1 MNDGERNPGQ
11 SAQAGSSPVPD
22 GQPVLALRN
31 VDVAYHGDIRI
42 LQGLSLAMRPGQITG
57 VIGPNGAGKSTALRT
72 LYGLLR
78 PVSGDVLIDGKVVT
92 GMPPWRFIEHG
103 IALVPQGRSLFNEL
117 SVDDN
122 LRLACWTFRRDKAR
136 VAEALERTYAQF
148 PMLRERRTQAAGAMS
163 GGQQRFLEL
172 GRALALRP
180 RAVLLDEPTA
190 MIAPKAAAEIYE
202 FVRELPRQ
210 GITVLLV
217 DQNVR
222 QCVRISDHLYVLELG
237 RNKIDGSAQ
246 AFSEGSSLRDMIAEW
261 IDYRIDA

>member
-1 MNDGERNPGQ
+1 M
-11 SAQAGSSPVPD
+11 D
-22 GQPVLALRN
+22 GQRQGTTDATTPDERPVLELRE

-42 LQGLSLAMRPGQITG
+42 LQGLSMAVRPGCITG

-72 LYGLLR
+72 FYGLLR
-78 PVSGDVLIDGKVVT
+78 PVAGDVVVDGEVVT
-92 GMPPWRFIEHG
+92 GMPPWRFIERG

-117 SVDDN
+117 SVEDN

-136 VAEALERTYAQF
+136 VAEVLDRTYEQF
-148 PMLRERRTQAAGAMS
+148 PMLKERRKQPAGAMS

-172 GRALALRP
+172 GRALALQP

-190 MIAPKAAAEIYE
+190 MIAPKAASEIYE
-202 FVRELPRQ
+202 FVRGLPER

-222 QCVRISDHLYVLELG
+222 QCVRISDHVYVLELG
-237 RNKIDGSAQ
+237 RNKVDGSARDF
-246 AFSEGSSLRDMIAEW
+246 AEDDSLREMIAEW